1 MWVQMVSRG
10 SGTGLLG
17 IQLELQVQP
26 DPLEPAEVVD
36 HPELTDQAD
45 QAEHLEYLD

>member
-1 MWVQMVSRG
+1 MSVQTASRG

-36 HPELTDQAD
+36 RLELMDQVEVVD
-45 QAEHLEYLD
+45 HLEHLD